1 MKLITVLI
9 ISLMF
14 SSCENKNLSDVEK
27 FFGDSLIDKVEYLS
41 SDEKWNDFNGN
52 GFKVDVYEIIDLN
65 YIKDK
70 SVYKNF
76 KTFNF
81 NESKNPLNNTDYSK
95 YIENGSGFYKTI
107 WLENE
112 IKTIVVDTTNNKFL
126 YYYNLM

>member
-1 MKLITVLI
+1 
-9 ISLMF
+9 MF
-14 SSCENKNLSDVEK
+14 SSCENKNLSDAEK
-27 FFGDSLIDKVEYLS
+27 FFGDSLIEKVEYLS

-70 SVYKNF
+70 SVDKNF

-81 NESKNPLNNTDYSK
+81 NENINPLDNTDYSK

-107 WLENE
+107 WLKNE
-112 IKTIVVDTTNNKFL
+112 IKTIIVDTTNNKFL

>member
-1 MKLITVLI
+1 
-9 ISLMF
+9 MF
-14 SSCENKNLSDVEK
+14 SSCVNKNLSDVEK

-70 SVYKNF
+70 SVDKNF

-81 NESKNPLNNTDYSK
+81 NESKSPLNNTDYSK

>member
-14 SSCENKNLSDVEK
+14 SSCENKNLSDAEK
-27 FFGDSLIDKVEYLS
+27 FFGDSLIEKVEYLS

-70 SVYKNF
+70 SVDKNF

-81 NESKNPLNNTDYSK
+81 NENINPLDNTDYSK

-107 WLENE
+107 WLKNE
-112 IKTIVVDTTNNKFL
+112 IKTIIVDTTNNKFL

>member
-14 SSCENKNLSDVEK
+14 SSCVNKNLSDAEK
-27 FFGDSLIDKVEYLS
+27 FFGDSLIEKVEYLS

-65 YIKDK
+65 YIKGK
-70 SVYKNF
+70 SVDKNF

-81 NESKNPLNNTDYSK
+81 NENINPLDNTDYSK

>member
-1 MKLITVLI
+1 MKLITVLM

-14 SSCENKNLSDVEK
+14 SSCVNKNLSDAEK

-41 SDEKWNDFNGN
+41 SDEKWSDFNGN

-70 SVYKNF
+70 SADKNF

-81 NESKNPLNNTDYSK
+81 NENINPLDNTDYSK